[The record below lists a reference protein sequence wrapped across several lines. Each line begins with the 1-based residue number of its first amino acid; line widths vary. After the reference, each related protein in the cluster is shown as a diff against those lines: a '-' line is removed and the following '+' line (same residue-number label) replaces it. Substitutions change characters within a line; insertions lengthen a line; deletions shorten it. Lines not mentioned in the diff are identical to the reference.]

1 MLAEY
6 AASGG
11 KQWKAKDCAVYL
23 VVALTVRGKTSDR
36 GATTTNQLVNIGD
49 FFTQQVRRRGLVL
62 ARACTHASISSCYQT
77 VLVMKRRMAAAI
89 ALAT

>member
-6 AASGG
+6 AAAPD
-11 KQWKAKDCAVYL
+11 KWKAKDCAVYL

-49 FFTQQVRRRGLVL
+49 FFVQQVGCCYHRCLVL
-62 ARACTHASISSCYQT
+62 ASLCGHWQLRHCT
-77 VLVMKRRMAAAI
+77 
-89 ALAT
+89 